1 MSSEPHP
8 SRTAENNRFSITAVI
23 AIHHRL
29 EKAVASE
36 GAMTEGDDT
45 VCAGNTEE
53 NPYTL
58 GNPVKVPIELG
69 IRYLMVNNK

>member
-23 AIHHRL
+23 AIHQRL

-53 NPYTL
+53 IPLNFGQSCESGHRVGCQL
-58 GNPVKVPIELG
+58 FNVE
-69 IRYLMVNNK
+69 